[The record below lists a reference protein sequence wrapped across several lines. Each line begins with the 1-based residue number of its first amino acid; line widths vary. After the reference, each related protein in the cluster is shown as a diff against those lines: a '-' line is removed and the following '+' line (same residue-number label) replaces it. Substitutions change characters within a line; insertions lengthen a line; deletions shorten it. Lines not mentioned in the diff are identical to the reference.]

1 MKKSDEERSH
11 GLGST
16 TQYWDNDMW
25 VGVHK
30 DKAKQKST
38 ISEKEVLKKGSFPF
52 FIYIWSH
59 KLCAVTGTEL
69 VPASPPPLPQQQH
82 CRCHRHSMRDEQSG
96 GNSQLLHFAPSLSLH
111 PFVFSPSLSPSP
123 SALNMEEL
131 ICSFCRQHLF
141 LFIFL
146 HVFFSPSLLSLSL
159 SLSQAGLCCQA
170 LPEQWGCQEWWM
182 TINLL
187 LSSTTLLG
195 DLQARW
201 LPGMKTN
208 LSFSFFPPFL
218 HPCLPHSFH
227 LTPSI
232 STSPPLP
239 KKAFIMERCVQNNIE
254 IRVWTE
260 GSDRSSWG
268 LLWMCQRGIASS
280 ERYAW
285 SLTAYLAH
293 LHLLHCF
300 QLLHQLVT
308 HENPSMLLLLVVIMA
323 SKKGAGLIAV
333 SK

>member
-1 MKKSDEERSH
+1 MR
-11 GLGST
+11 
-16 TQYWDNDMW
+16 
-25 VGVHK
+25 
-30 DKAKQKST
+30 
-38 ISEKEVLKKGSFPF
+38 I
-52 FIYIWSH
+52 
-59 KLCAVTGTEL
+59 EL

-82 CRCHRHSMRDEQSG
+82 CCCHSHSVRDEQS
-96 GNSQLLHFAPSLSLH
+96 NSQLLHLPLFPPHVCLLTFFFPFAFCFKHGRVNLLILQAASLSIY
-111 PFVFSPSLSPSP
+111 LSS
-123 SALNMEEL
+123 
-131 ICSFCRQHLF
+131 C
-141 LFIFL
+141 
-146 HVFFSPSLLSLSL
+146 FFSPSHSLP
-159 SLSQAGLCCQA
+159 LSQAGLCCQA

-218 HPCLPHSFH
+218 HPCLPRSFY

-239 KKAFIMERCVQNNIE
+239 KKAFIMERCVQNNTE
-254 IRVWTE
+254 ICVWTE
-260 GSDRSSWG
+260 GSNCSSCR

-280 ERYAW
+280 EWYAW

-300 QLLHQLVT
+300 QLLHRLAT
-308 HENPSMLLLLVVIMA
+308 HEHPSMFFWLVVIIE